1 MPNSRYSGYQYE
13 TSPRKIK
20 PEYEPQQK
28 KKNSNKT
35 GNNNKVI
42 KVFLS
47 RNIDLSSFFIVI
59 KISLI
64 IYPHPLRQKKPLS
77 NYFSLFSLIY
87 SLLYPTS

>member
-35 GNNNKVI
+35 GNNNKN
-42 KVFLS
+42 KTS
-47 RNIDLSSFFIVI
+47 TAKIDI
-59 KISLI
+59 
-64 IYPHPLRQKKPLS
+64 
-77 NYFSLFSLIY
+77 
-87 SLLYPTS
+87 LL

>member
-35 GNNNKVI
+35 GNNNK
-42 KVFLS
+42 KQ
-47 RNIDLSSFFIVI
+47 N
-59 KISLI
+59 K
-64 IYPHPLRQKKPLS
+64 YGKKENNQCKYKKKKTCEFTGKSGILCS
-77 NYFSLFSLIY
+77 IRLCNTIGNKL
-87 SLLYPTS
+87 

>member
-35 GNNNKVI
+35 GNNNNSKANH
-42 KVFLS
+42 KAY
-47 RNIDLSSFFIVI
+47 NIF
-59 KISLI
+59 
-64 IYPHPLRQKKPLS
+64 
-77 NYFSLFSLIY
+77 
-87 SLLYPTS
+87 

>member
-35 GNNNKVI
+35 GNNNKNKTSTAKKKTTSANTKRKKHVNSQV
-42 KVFLS
+42 KVVSYVL
-47 RNIDLSSFFIVI
+47 
-59 KISLI
+59 
-64 IYPHPLRQKKPLS
+64 
-77 NYFSLFSLIY
+77 
-87 SLLYPTS
+87 